1 MYESG
6 LFRGITSSHAD
17 LLNET
22 RMVIVTR
29 ETTVEPTYQVTK
41 DVDFLDICQRLTIKR
56 IKLYNDAYCGAE
68 KR

>member
-6 LFRGITSSHAD
+6 LFQGIMSSHAD

-22 RMVIVTR
+22 CMVIVTHK
-29 ETTVEPTYQVTK
+29 TTIEHTYQVTK
-41 DVDFLDICQRLTIKR
+41 DVDFLNICQRLTIKR
-56 IKLYNDAYCGAE
+56 IKLYNDTYCGVE